1 MATGK
6 PKRSPEEIEDLLIQ
20 RILLVTFTAKDNK
33 QVMYLERMAM
43 DNLREGK
50 SLLLHRGLTEAVL
63 FDRLTGNF
71 SGNDQSPPF
80 EYLVG
85 CYRRAFEEGNKMM
98 QSPLMDGVIKP
109 TKKLVAQ
116 YCRLCFSNPDMF
128 PQGERISA
136 GSDLL
141 PLMGTPCKQE
151 FFDEFFIDATFDDLY
166 DEIREVTASV
176 PLGDFVQPLGVLMK
190 LLLEF
195 PNGAKALVNH
205 PLWLPKGAHV
215 NGRMI
220 EKESILGSFL
230 HISPLPELTPSD
242 PDYEDQLLCSST
254 SMSNSL
260 DASSMSNLYDGL
272 EKLLLHLLKDKD
284 KNTRESVLDYIGNV
298 IEKNSARSH
307 MHVDTATCASSG
319 MFFNLSV
326 VMLRLCDP
334 FLNDFRK
341 RDKIDAKYVSNG
353 TRLNLRS
360 LTSLHASPEERGA
373 WANENNSKF
382 RNSQYCFICE
392 WFFMTARVLNLGLL
406 KVISDY
412 RNVTEYVLERI
423 DDLSLVQMQPPY
435 PYLEASTKDKLS
447 YEYQILEDNNI
458 QRALSFYRLMIVWLV
473 DSVGGFKMPLPSS
486 CPMEFGCMPEHLVD
500 DALELLLFASEVIPN
515 KLDRDLLND
524 FMNFIIMFI
533 ASPNHIRNPYL
544 RAKMFRVLKYWMPNR
559 RDSSYFT
566 VSPFQGH
573 QLALGQYLIES
584 ILKFYVNIETAPF
597 SEKFSM
603 RHEIAKIFK
612 SLCREPGH
620 RDAWMK
626 FAKKE
631 EKGVYLNFLN
641 FLVDDI
647 IYLLD
652 KGFNNIRK
660 LKELEE
666 KEKEREK
673 KSYEFRSQVKSVKQY
688 MRLASEDVS
697 MLAFTSEQI
706 TAPFLL
712 PQMVDRIANM
722 LNYFLVQ
729 LAGPTRKSLS
739 LEKTNKQCGFDRK
752 RLLKKIVSIYVQI
765 AREDKENTFAAAIGN
780 DGRSYNDQLFTEV
793 LNILNN
799 PKLGEEVNLM
809 ENREFGNLH
818 AKVKLAASEAMDEE
832 EALGEIPDEFLDP
845 IQYTLMKDP
854 VVLPSSKVTV
864 DRSVIE
870 RHLLSDTTDPFNR
883 SHLTQDMLVP
893 DVELKSRIDDFIKSR
908 NQSASSS

>member
-1 MATGK
+1 
-6 PKRSPEEIEDLLIQ
+6 
-20 RILLVTFTAKDNK
+20 
-33 QVMYLERMAM
+33 
-43 DNLREGK
+43 
-50 SLLLHRGLTEAVL
+50 
-63 FDRLTGNF
+63 
-71 SGNDQSPPF
+71 
-80 EYLVG
+80 
-85 CYRRAFEEGNKMM
+85 
-98 QSPLMDGVIKP
+98 
-109 TKKLVAQ
+109 
-116 YCRLCFSNPDMF
+116 
-128 PQGERISA
+128 
-136 GSDLL
+136 
-141 PLMGTPCKQE
+141 
-151 FFDEFFIDATFDDLY
+151 
-166 DEIREVTASV
+166 
-176 PLGDFVQPLGVLMK
+176 
-190 LLLEF
+190 
-195 PNGAKALVNH
+195 
-205 PLWLPKGAHV
+205 
-215 NGRMI
+215 
-220 EKESILGSFL
+220 
-230 HISPLPELTPSD
+230 
-242 PDYEDQLLCSST
+242 
-254 SMSNSL
+254 
-260 DASSMSNLYDGL
+260 
-272 EKLLLHLLKDKD
+272 
-284 KNTRESVLDYIGNV
+284 
-298 IEKNSARSH
+298 
-307 MHVDTATCASSG
+307 
-319 MFFNLSV
+319 
-326 VMLRLCDP
+326 
-334 FLNDFRK
+334 
-341 RDKIDAKYVSNG
+341 
-353 TRLNLRS
+353 
-360 LTSLHASPEERGA
+360 
-373 WANENNSKF
+373 
-382 RNSQYCFICE
+382 
-392 WFFMTARVLNLGLL
+392 
-406 KVISDY
+406 
-412 RNVTEYVLERI
+412 
-423 DDLSLVQMQPPY
+423 
-435 PYLEASTKDKLS
+435 
-447 YEYQILEDNNI
+447 
-458 QRALSFYRLMIVWLV
+458 
-473 DSVGGFKMPLPSS
+473 
-486 CPMEFGCMPEHLVD
+486 
-500 DALELLLFASEVIPN
+500 
-515 KLDRDLLND
+515 
-524 FMNFIIMFI
+524 MNFIIMFI

-780 DGRSYNDQLFTEV
+780 DGRSYSDQLFTEV
-793 LNILNN
+793 LNIV
-799 PKLGEEVNLM
+799 G
-809 ENREFGNLH
+809 NREFADLH
-818 AKVKLAASEAMDEE
+818 AKVKLAASEALDT
-832 EALGEIPDEFLDP
+832 EAVLGEIPDEFLDP

-854 VVLPSSKVTV
+854 VVLPSCKVTV

-883 SHLTQDMLVP
+883 SHLTQDMFVP
-893 DVELKSRIDDFIKSR
+893 DVELKSRIDEFIKSR
-908 NQSASSS
+908 NQHASSSS